1 MGRRGAEVGRRRHP
15 HRHIRP
21 AVDVGARVLNRVK
34 HQLGIVPRGGI
45 QSLRRNRTKADVER
59 AAHDGGVG
67 EDNAEPEADTSGAV
81 RVGLAA
87 QPACVRI
94 DKSTDSRISDRSV
107 VHSKGNRWDDAKR
120 KECSQSVLVRKATD
134 GDGNG
139 WSEQGG
145 LRCRAGC
152 GASSWP
158 GRARARGAARRAL
171 AAAAG
176 PAQSR
181 RTAGS
186 WTRCRGPRQGAGRC
200 RGPPALARCSRRRI
214 DPGPAS
220 WAAYPP
226 PHFLRRLEHCSP
238 KQLTGTTKAEAA
250 SCGIHRR
257 QGEVR
262 AVEEGQPPLAQP
274 HPLVARDRR
283 QVKGPAAKARR
294 QREARAVLT
303 GRHSPLSDR
312 MLRRRKGRRS
322 RARARNHERVGLTKG
337 Q

>member
-1 MGRRGAEVGRRRHP
+1 M
-15 HRHIRP
+15 
-21 AVDVGARVLNRVK
+21 
-34 HQLGIVPRGGI
+34 
-45 QSLRRNRTKADVER
+45 
-59 AAHDGGVG
+59 
-67 EDNAEPEADTSGAV
+67 
-81 RVGLAA
+81 
-87 QPACVRI
+87 
-94 DKSTDSRISDRSV
+94 
-107 VHSKGNRWDDAKR
+107 
-120 KECSQSVLVRKATD
+120 LVRKATD
-134 GDGNG
+134 GDGQ
-139 WSEQGG
+139 WVVRAGG
-145 LRCRAGC
+145 GVRCRAGC

-158 GRARARGAARRAL
+158 GRARARGAARRAP

-186 WTRCRGPRQGAGRC
+186 WTRCRGPPRAEGRR
-200 RGPPALARCSRRRI
+200 RGPRVLARCSRCRI

-226 PHFLRRLEHCSP
+226 PHVLRRR

-283 QVKGPAAKARR
+283 QVKNPAAKARR

-303 GRHSPLSDR
+303 GRHSALSDR

-322 RARARNHERVGLTKG
+322 RARARNHEGVGLTKG